1 MQRLYR
7 SGPFWFIISC
17 IAFASMWVLI
27 RYAARHLHSFE
38 IVFFRN
44 VLGLIFLLPMMLGTP
59 GLIRREKLRLH
70 LGRATS
76 GFLATMGTFYA
87 VANAPL
93 ADVLAINYTAPLF
106 GTLGAVL
113 VLGERI
119 RARRVAALAVGFLGM
134 LLVLRPG
141 AVPITPGIIAA
152 IISAVTTG
160 YSIVAMRSLVGVDD
174 ARAVAAW
181 TFILTT
187 LPSLVVALFVWK
199 APPPAVW
206 PLLGAIG
213 AAAAIGQLTLSR
225 AFSLSEAS
233 AVLPLDFVRF
243 GLVTAAGITLFDEQY
258 DALTLAGGALILGS
272 TIYLAVREAQLRRQ
286 DGRRQGEHGQGE
298 HGQGEHGQG
307 GRG

>member
-1 MQRLYR
+1 VQRLAR
-7 SGPFWFIISC
+7 SGPFWFIVSC
-17 IAFASMWVLI
+17 VAFASMWVMI

-44 VLGLIFLLPMMLGTP
+44 FLGLIFLLPMMLGNP
-59 GLIRREKLRLH
+59 GLMRRDRMRLH

-76 GFLATMGTFYA
+76 GFVATMGTFYA

-106 GTLGAVL
+106 GTLGAV
-113 VLGERI
+113 VMLGERI
-119 RARRVAALAVGFLGM
+119 RARRIAALGVGFLGM

-141 AVPITPGIIAA
+141 AVPLTPGIMAAIIAA
-152 IISAVTTG
+152 ITTG

-187 LPSLVVALFVWK
+187 IPSLFVALFVWTM
-199 APPPAVW
+199 PPVAVW
-206 PLLGAIG
+206 PLLAAIG
-213 AAAAIGQLTLSR
+213 AAAAIGQLTLTR

-243 GLVTAAGITLFDEQY
+243 GLVTAAGIGLFEETY
-258 DALTLAGGALILGS
+258 DAMTLAGGALILGS

-286 DGRRQGEHGQGE
+286 GGQAG
-298 HGQGEHGQG
+298 
-307 GRG
+307 

>member
-1 MQRLYR
+1 
-7 SGPFWFIISC
+7 
-17 IAFASMWVLI
+17 MWVMI

-44 VLGLIFLLPMMLGTP
+44 ALGLLFLLPMILGNP
-59 GLIRREKLRLH
+59 GLIRREKLRVH
-70 LGRATS
+70 VARATS
-76 GFLATMGTFYA
+76 GFIATMGTFYA

-113 VLGERI
+113 MLGERI
-119 RARRVAALAVGFLGM
+119 RARRVAALAVGFAGM

-152 IISAVTTG
+152 IIAAVTTG

-187 LPSLVVALFVWK
+187 IPSLVVALFVWK
-199 APPPAVW
+199 APPVAVW
-206 PLLGAIG
+206 PLLAAIG
-213 AAAAIGQLTLSR
+213 AAAAIGQLTLTR

-243 GLVTAAGITLFDEQY
+243 GLVTAAGIGLFEETY
-258 DALTLAGGALILGS
+258 DAMTLAGGALILGS
-272 TIYLAVREAQLRRQ
+272 TIYLAVREAQIRK
-286 DGRRQGEHGQGE
+286 
-298 HGQGEHGQG
+298 
-307 GRG
+307 RG

>member
-1 MQRLYR
+1 
-7 SGPFWFIISC
+7 
-17 IAFASMWVLI
+17 MWVMI
-27 RYAARHLHSFE
+27 RYAARHMHSFE

-44 VLGLIFLLPMMLGTP
+44 FIGLIFLLPMMLRNP
-59 GLIRREKLRLH
+59 GLIRRDRLRVH

-76 GFLATMGTFYA
+76 GFIATMGTFYA

-106 GTLGAVL
+106 GTVGAVL

-119 RARRVAALAVGFLGM
+119 RVRRMVALVAGFAGM

-141 AVPITPGIIAA
+141 SVPVSAGIVAA
-152 IISAVTTG
+152 IVSAVATG

-174 ARAVAAW
+174 PRAVAAW

-187 LPSLVVALFVWK
+187 VPSLAVALFVWT

-206 PLLGAIG
+206 GLLAGIG
-213 AAAAIGQLTLSR
+213 AAAAIGQLSLTR
-225 AFSLSEAS
+225 AFSFSEAS

-243 GLVTAAGITLFDEQY
+243 GLVTAAGVLLFGERY
-258 DALTLAGGALILGS
+258 DALTLAGGGLILVS
-272 TIYLAVREAQLRRQ
+272 TIYLAVREAQIRRQ
-286 DGRRQGEHGQGE
+286 RPPG
-298 HGQGEHGQG
+298 
-307 GRG
+307 

>member
-1 MQRLYR
+1 
-7 SGPFWFIISC
+7 
-17 IAFASMWVLI
+17 MWVMI
-27 RYAARHLHSFE
+27 RYAARHLHSVE

-44 VLGLIFLLPMMLGTP
+44 LIGLAFLMPMILRTP
-59 GLIRREKLRLH
+59 GLIRRDRLRLH

-93 ADVLAINYTAPLF
+93 ADALAINYTAPLF

-113 VLGERI
+113 MLGERI
-119 RARRVAALAVGFLGM
+119 RARRIAALAVGFAGM

-141 AVPITPGIIAA
+141 SVPFTPGIAAA
-152 IISAVTTG
+152 IVSAITTG

-174 ARAVAAW
+174 PRAVAAW

-187 LPSLVVALFVWK
+187 LPSLAAALFVWT
-199 APPPAVW
+199 APPMAVW
-206 PLLGAIG
+206 PLLAGIG
-213 AAAAIGQLTLSR
+213 AAAAIGQLSLTQ

-243 GLVTAAGITLFDEQY
+243 GLVTAAGVLLFDERY

-272 TIYLAVREAQLRRQ
+272 TIYLAWREAQLKRM
-286 DGRRQGEHGQGE
+286 G
-298 HGQGEHGQG
+298 
-307 GRG
+307 